1 MGLGCIM
8 FELMTLKPLFKA
20 KNSTDLIYKISEI
33 LVFQNIKIILIQ
45 KNLIITIVK
54 L

>member
-1 MGLGCIM
+1 
-8 FELMTLKPLFKA
+8 MTLKPLFKA

-33 LVFQNIKIILIQ
+33 FAVFQNIKIILIQ
-45 KNLIITIVK
+45 KNLISTIVK